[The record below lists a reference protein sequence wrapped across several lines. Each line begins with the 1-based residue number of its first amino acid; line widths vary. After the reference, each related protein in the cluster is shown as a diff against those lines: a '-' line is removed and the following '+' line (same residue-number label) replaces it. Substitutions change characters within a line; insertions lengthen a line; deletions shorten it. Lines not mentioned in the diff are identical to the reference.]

1 MPEALTFEARI
12 ARAKFRSWHRGTR
25 EADYMMG
32 GFFDRYSAHW
42 KEPELRWFERLL
54 DRDDVDVMAWAM
66 GTAPVPVEFAGEQME
81 LMQRLD
87 YVEI

>member
-32 GFFDRYSAHW
+32 GFFDRYSADW
-42 KEPELRWFERLL
+42 KELELRWFERLL

>member
-1 MPEALTFEARI
+1 MPEALTFKARI
-12 ARAKFRSWHRGTR
+12 DRAKFRAWHRGTR

-32 GFFDRYSAHW
+32 GFFDRYSSDW
-42 KEPELRWFERLL
+42 NETELRWFERLL

-66 GTAPVPVEFAGEQME
+66 GTAMVPEEFAGMQME

>member
-25 EADYMMG
+25 EADYLMG
-32 GFFDRYSAHW
+32 GFFDRYSPKW
-42 KEPELRWFERLL
+42 DETDLSWFERLL

-66 GTAPVPVEFAGEQME
+66 GTAPVPEEFAGPQME
-81 LMQRLD
+81 LMKRLD